1 MIALLVGVPQ
11 TKVEAETTLVWDP
24 LNLIG
29 IIPA

>member
-1 MIALLVGVPQ
+1 MPQLVGVPMNAW
-11 TKVEAETTLVWDP
+11 AEIALYIKRDP